1 MASACSVWAGTL
13 HSSGWCV
20 GMSAAAPLQGAM
32 LTPSPGTL
40 GCLRSPDPGPGALLE
55 LVSTAISK
63 AGLGLSENLGSCLN
77 AASQNAC
84 AGNPALQGRLI
95 KGRIIPGLGRKR
107 IGLK

>member
-1 MASACSVWAGTL
+1 
-13 HSSGWCV
+13 
-20 GMSAAAPLQGAM
+20 MSAAAPLQDTM

-40 GCLRSPDPGPGALLE
+40 GYLGSPDPGPGALLG
-55 LVSTAISK
+55 LVTTAISK

-95 KGRIIPGLGRKR
+95 KGRIIQGLGRKR